1 MFFASV
7 YIRLKNIWEYLI
19 YPSKYYSKKYAKEYA
34 QYYATI
40 VEHSLSDSYDN

>member
-7 YIRLKNIWEYLI
+7 YIRLKNLWEYLI

-34 QYYATI
+34 KHYATI
-40 VEHSLSDSYDN
+40 MSDSNIE